1 MFMEYK
7 IRDEFKSFSLFAL
20 CGSERTKFMVD
31 IYFENAFNNLSL
43 TEKVLLYEKTI
54 NNAVEIQKLNT
65 N

>member
-7 IRDEFKSFSLFAL
+7 IQDEFKSFSLFAL

-31 IYFENAFNNLSL
+31 IYFESAFNNLNL
-43 TEKVLLYEKTI
+43 NEKIELYGKTI
-54 NNAVEIQKLNT
+54 NNAVEIKNLTT